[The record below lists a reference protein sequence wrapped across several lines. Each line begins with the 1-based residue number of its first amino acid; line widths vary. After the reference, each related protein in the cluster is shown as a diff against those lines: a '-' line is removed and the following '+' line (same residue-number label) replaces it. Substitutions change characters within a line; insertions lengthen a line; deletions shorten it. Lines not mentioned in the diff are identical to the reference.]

1 MRAPKGR
8 GAGAGAARARRG
20 REGEGP
26 SSQGRAR
33 GGAPSDARAGG
44 VGAPVDAPEAGCA
57 EESVVL
63 AAPTNDVGAARP
75 APAMQ
80 STAGDGVALGLPA
93 PRAPPRGKPA
103 PKSATGVLGQR
114 AGGGEGGEGEDAVGG
129 SSGRSTC
136 VARAVEDEMPRAV
149 SQTLAGRKR
158 WCAAELRLD
167 AIAKKRKALAGVT
180 EEGDLEHS
188 NRRAAMVAESRNR
201 KPVSYFPTVAAERAA
216 GMVAP
221 WFHATKLEQRVF
233 EIARQM
239 DRYAVASLNSYK
251 TYVKKYMI
259 WAFRDWRDEPRGER
273 VHPYTLSSAQVTRFV
288 REVGMVG
295 GKPASG
301 GAGADANKADDNAEV
316 SARCR
321 ARYWDISFDLSGINS
336 ARNALNFLRD
346 MFALVEDEMRETW
359 KAKAATREHLRDAR
373 YALIHVGDRAH
384 WTVYKMNIWKE
395 RTQALTKVHRSL
407 AANGGKA
414 KGQFSKMTQVM
425 DSIST
430 KEITILS
437 DWLCDARHESPDV
450 FAHMSVM
457 TSFVLMIE
465 GFMARPQDLRTMR
478 YASVGVL
485 DTSEMTHTPFSR
497 LQSPVYIDLAM
508 HKGSQETAK
517 SITRWAVRHADVQR
531 CPIYALMS
539 MLALNFSFLGVP
551 PPDIAA
557 RDKAHKR
564 AKEYSK
570 SVDKTALLKS
580 ADHDMISWHA
590 RHIFCA
596 QHCTKD
602 VELAT
607 ERKAALQNVTTPR
620 KKSKTTPFKWSD
632 EEELIDKMLGKML
645 NKIRTDAYVESG
657 GIGPAVYNHL
667 LHRRGAAANRAV
679 LHGASFSNV
688 DALGGW
694 SSDKV
699 VTNHY
704 VVVPPPSALIAAA
717 GCDASRGMYY
727 LEYGRDTLNVP
738 LALQQKLFPWLE
750 SFKAQIEVYKQT
762 KWPGN
767 LEDEKATQFVG
778 FLQFTRVA
786 LWQDWAVIAAFDEQK
801 NLEASANW
809 SFWQTVFF
817 RDAGEDWVRLR
828 EEARALTCDAS
839 LRIPKHVQS
848 FMDGGVGDAL
858 AQVALNAVSALQTL
872 KCEVSQLR
880 EAHAAQQASMLAFKE
895 TLKADIVD
903 EVRRAIAECP
913 AVGALQEPRAGA
925 PSASVRSGVT
935 AHVDHRQDFEKLRAK
950 STPTAM
956 GQDIELAV
964 QAWEDLVFW
973 SASTPMEPDLKQ
985 DVTKHFQGQ
994 LYHALWYR
1002 TIRRWVQDRSG
1013 DQQKADK
1020 KSTKR
1025 MKDAFE
1031 NLYRASRRKWG
1042 EPGMMEAY
1050 DLFKKD
1056 IKRSRAEV
1064 GSREAH
1070 ALRVVDGKV
1079 ARRWMDLFDEITETP
1094 AENVQQM

>member
-1 MRAPKGR
+1 MRARKGRR
-8 GAGAGAARARRG
+8 GAGAGAARARGG

-44 VGAPVDAPEAGCA
+44 GGAPVDAPEAGCA

-63 AAPTNDVGAARP
+63 AAPTSDVGAARP

-80 STAGDGVALGLPA
+80 STAGDGVALVLSGRPIA
-93 PRAPPRGKPA
+93 QSGTPTPR
-103 PKSATGVLGQR
+103 SATGVLGQR
-114 AGGGEGGEGEDAVGG
+114 AGGGEGGEGDGVGG
-129 SSGRSTC
+129 SSGRGTC
-136 VARAVEDEMPRAV
+136 AARAVEDEMPRAA
-149 SQTLAGRKR
+149 SKTLTGRKR

-167 AIAKKRKALAGVT
+167 TIAKKRKALAGVT
-180 EEGDLEHS
+180 EEDDIEHS

-201 KPVSYFPTVAAERAA
+201 KPVSFFPTVAEEFAA
-216 GMVAP
+216 GMVEP

-233 EIARQM
+233 EIAQRT
-239 DRYAVASLNSYK
+239 DRYSPVSLNSYK
-251 TYVKKYMI
+251 TYVKKYCI
-259 WAFRDWRDEPRGER
+259 WAFRSWRDEPRGER
-273 VHPYTLSSAQVTRFV
+273 VHPYMLSAAQVTRFV

-295 GKPASG
+295 GKEASG
-301 GAGADANKADDNAEV
+301 GADADANNADV
-316 SARCR
+316 SARLR
-321 ARYWDISFDLSGINS
+321 ERYWDISFDLSGINS
-336 ARNALNFLRD
+336 ARVALTFLRD

-359 KAKAATREHLRDAR
+359 KANDATREHLRDAR
-373 YALIHVGDRAH
+373 YALIHVDDRAH
-384 WTVYKMNIWKE
+384 WTVFKMKIWGEKS
-395 RTQALTKVHRSL
+395 QALTKVHRSL

-425 DSIST
+425 ESIST
-430 KEITILS
+430 KEVSTLS
-437 DWLCDARHESPDV
+437 DWLCDARHESPDL
-450 FAHMSVM
+450 FAHMLVV
-457 TSFVLMIE
+457 TSHVLMIE

-508 HKGSQETAK
+508 HKGSQDTAK

-539 MLALNFSFLGVP
+539 MMALNFSFLGVP
-551 PPDIAA
+551 PPDVAA
-557 RDKAHKR
+557 RDKAHTR
-564 AKEYSK
+564 AKAYSK
-570 SVDKTALLKS
+570 SVDKTALLNS
-580 ADHDMISWHA
+580 DDHDLISWHA

-602 VELAT
+602 VELRI
-607 ERKAALQNVTTPR
+607 EQKAALQNVDQNDLGR
-620 KKSKTTPFKWSD
+620 KKSKTTTVKWSD
-632 EEELIDKMLGKML
+632 EVELIDSTLGKML
-645 NKIRTDAYVESG
+645 NKIRTDSYVESG
-657 GIGPAVYNHL
+657 GTGTAVYNHL
-667 LHRRGAAANRAV
+667 LHRRGSAANRAV

-688 DALGGW
+688 DVLGGW

-699 VTNHY
+699 MTSHY
-704 VVVPPPSALIAAA
+704 IVVPPPSALIAAA
-717 GCDASRGMYY
+717 GCDATRGMYY

-738 LALQQKLFPWLE
+738 LALQEKLFPWLE
-750 SFKAQIEVYKQT
+750 EFRAQIEIYKQT

-767 LEDEKATQFVG
+767 LEDEKATQLLG
-778 FLQFTRVA
+778 FLKFTRVA
-786 LWQDWAVIAAFDEQK
+786 LWQDWAVMAALDEQK
-801 NLEASANW
+801 NLEASAKW

-828 EEARALTCDAS
+828 EEARALTSDAS

-848 FMDGGVGDAL
+848 FMDGGVGDAM

-880 EAHAAQQASMLAFKE
+880 EAHAAQQASMAAFKE
-895 TLKADIVD
+895 ALTTDIVD
-903 EVRRAIAECP
+903 EVRRVIAECP
-913 AVGALQEPRAGA
+913 AVGAPQEPCAGA
-925 PSASVRSGVT
+925 PSASVRSGVS
-935 AHVDHRQDFEKLRAK
+935 AHVDQRQEFEKLRAK

-956 GQDIELAV
+956 GQDIENAV
-964 QAWEDLVFW
+964 QAWEDLMSW
-973 SASTPMEPDLKQ
+973 SANTPMEPDLKT
-985 DVTKHFQGQ
+985 DVQKHFQGQ
-994 LYHALWYR
+994 IYHALWYR

-1013 DQQKADK
+1013 DQQKPDK

-1031 NLYRASRRKWG
+1031 NLYRASRGKWG
-1042 EPGMMEAY
+1042 TTGMMEAY
-1050 DLFKKD
+1050 ELFKKD

-1079 ARRWMDLFDEITETP
+1079 TRRWMDLFDEITETP
-1094 AENVQQM
+1094 ENAQQM